1 MHVTTASEYATKLR
15 CIHDLFTHIMKAEV
29 TKIDVPVGIGIAIP
43 AYRVDIEDYQVVGY
57 HESTTRKATY
67 NVYEQEAVANY
78 VANAINKGEI
88 IPYMME
94 IDHTYPED

>member
-1 MHVTTASEYATKLR
+1 
-15 CIHDLFTHIMKAEV
+15 MKAEV
-29 TKIDVPVGIGIAIP
+29 IKIDVPVGTGIAIP
-43 AYRVDIEDYQVVGY
+43 AYRVDIEDYQVIGY

-78 VANAINKGEI
+78 VANAINNGWI

>member
-1 MHVTTASEYATKLR
+1 
-15 CIHDLFTHIMKAEV
+15 MKAKV
-29 TKIDVPVGIGIAIP
+29 IKIEVPVGKDTAIP
-43 AYRVDIEDYQVVGY
+43 AYRVDIEDYQVIGY

-67 NVYEQEAVANY
+67 NVYENVAVANY

-88 IPYMME
+88 IPYMKE

>member
-1 MHVTTASEYATKLR
+1 
-15 CIHDLFTHIMKAEV
+15 MKAEV
-29 TKIDVPVGIGIAIP
+29 IKIDVAVGMVIEIP
-43 AYRVDIEDYQVVGY
+43 SYRVDIEDYQVIGY
-57 HESTTRKATY
+57 HESTIRKATY
-67 NVYEQEAVANY
+67 NVYEHEAVANY

>member
-1 MHVTTASEYATKLR
+1 
-15 CIHDLFTHIMKAEV
+15 MKAEV
-29 TKIDVPVGIGIAIP
+29 IKIDVPVGPDTAIP
-43 AYRVDIEDYQVVGY
+43 AYRVDIEDYQVIGY

-67 NVYEQEAVANY
+67 NVYENEAVANY

-94 IDHTYPED
+94 TDHAYPED

>member
-1 MHVTTASEYATKLR
+1 
-15 CIHDLFTHIMKAEV
+15 MKAEV
-29 TKIDVPVGIGIAIP
+29 IKISVPIGTGMAML
-43 AYRVDIEDYQVVGY
+43 AYRVDIEDYQVIGY

-88 IPYMME
+88 IPYMTE
-94 IDHTYPED
+94 IDQTYPED

>member
-1 MHVTTASEYATKLR
+1 
-15 CIHDLFTHIMKAEV
+15 MKAEV
-29 TKIDVPVGIGIAIP
+29 IKIDVPVGRGIAMP
-43 AYRVDIEDYQVVGY
+43 VYRVDIEECQVIGY
-57 HESTTRKATY
+57 HEMTTRKATY
-67 NVYEQEAVANY
+67 NVYDNKAVANY

>member
-1 MHVTTASEYATKLR
+1 
-15 CIHDLFTHIMKAEV
+15 MKAEV
-29 TKIDVPVGIGIAIP
+29 IKIAVPVGKDITTS
-43 AYRVDIEDYQVVGY
+43 AYRVDIEDYQVIGY

-67 NVYEQEAVANY
+67 NVYEQEAVAHY
-78 VANAINKGEI
+78 VANAINNGEI

>member
-1 MHVTTASEYATKLR
+1 
-15 CIHDLFTHIMKAEV
+15 MKAEV
-29 TKIDVPVGIGIAIP
+29 IKIAVPIGTDIAMT
-43 AYRVDIEDYQVVGY
+43 AYRVDIEDYQVIGY

-67 NVYEQEAVANY
+67 NVYENGAVANY

>member
-1 MHVTTASEYATKLR
+1 
-15 CIHDLFTHIMKAEV
+15 MKAEV
-29 TKIDVPVGIGIAIP
+29 IKIDVHVGTGIAMP
-43 AYRVDIEDYQVVGY
+43 VYRVDIEDYQVIGY

-67 NVYEQEAVANY
+67 NVYDNKAVANY

-88 IPYMME
+88 FPYMIE

>member
-1 MHVTTASEYATKLR
+1 
-15 CIHDLFTHIMKAEV
+15 MKAEV
-29 TKIDVPVGIGIAIP
+29 IKTAVSVGQDTAITI
-43 AYRVDIEDYQVVGY
+43 YRVDIEDYQVIGY
-57 HESTTRKATY
+57 HESTTKKATY
-67 NVYEQEAVANY
+67 NVYENEAVANY

>member
-1 MHVTTASEYATKLR
+1 
-15 CIHDLFTHIMKAEV
+15 MKA
-29 TKIDVPVGIGIAIP
+29 KIIEIAVPVGQGIAMTV
-43 AYRVDIEDYQVVGY
+43 YRVDIEDYQVIGY

-67 NVYEQEAVANY
+67 NVYEHEAVAKY
-78 VANAINKGEI
+78 VANAINNGEI